1 MKKRLTQPYNRLKI
15 GANIR
20 KWRNIREIKQKDL
33 AASLCLSEAA
43 ISNIE
48 NNITDVTLS
57 QLEDISLTLDI
68 PVEHLFC
75 DPQESLQV
83 SYHGIEIPT
92 GKKQFLLDKELL
104 TTLFANMQ
112 RKDEQLQSMMQHV
125 LLTMS
130 AIVQDDK
137 KFA

>member
-1 MKKRLTQPYNRLKI
+1 
-15 GANIR
+15 
-20 KWRNIREIKQKDL
+20 
-33 AASLCLSEAA
+33 
-43 ISNIE
+43 
-48 NNITDVTLS
+48 
-57 QLEDISLTLDI
+57 
-68 PVEHLFC
+68 
-75 DPQESLQV
+75 V
-83 SYHGIEIPT
+83 SYHGIEIPP